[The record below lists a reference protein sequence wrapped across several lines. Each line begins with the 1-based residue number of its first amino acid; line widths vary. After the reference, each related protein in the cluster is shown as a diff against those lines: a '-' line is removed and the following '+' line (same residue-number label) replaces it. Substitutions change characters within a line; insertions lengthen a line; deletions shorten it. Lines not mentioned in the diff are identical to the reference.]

1 VPQWPPATGRQ
12 VANDVI
18 PTRLGT
24 RDRARNLGDR
34 LSSLP
39 RIWLLVPLGLWLA
52 WWAGSAVASEG
63 SRRTFAVSLAAVAVG
78 VPTVKAVLGRRVRPG
93 FIAVEAPV
101 LLLLLS
107 TLVFR
112 GRSADELAYN
122 PLDAAAQF
130 RVLCV
135 ALALALG
142 AVALI
147 SRPHAVPSNGRLT
160 SLPIRV
166 YFIYVFVVFLGA
178 PVSINLPLTAYRGVE
193 LITGLIVM
201 VGARRSVGDEVAER
215 IGTVLYWFTIGLLLS
230 VWMGFILAPEQ
241 AQTVIHN
248 GDSPLRWQVQ
258 GIWPSIASNGV
269 GALGVLVTFWSLARL
284 RTLPSPTTLQRRLAY
299 ALAGLG
305 VASLIFAQ
313 YRTGY
318 VAFVAGLLVYLLFG
332 RKWVF
337 ATLVVMTVFGAIA
350 LGASSLVEDAEPFAL
365 RGQTT
370 EQASDLSSRV
380 EFWSASIPVWEESP
394 LIGKGLQTATRF
406 EVLAP
411 LGFTYT
417 AGIHS
422 TWVEALVG
430 TGVIGLALLSLSFL
444 ITCKRAFV
452 KALRSGDLVPVLL
465 LTVLAV
471 RSITGNTFETF
482 GYQAM
487 FFLWLALALP
497 DEEQQGYE
505 AVPTAGRLEP

>member
-1 VPQWPPATGRQ
+1 MPQWATAAGRK

-18 PTRLGT
+18 PTRPGT
-24 RDRARNLGDR
+24 RDRAGKLHSR
-34 LSSLP
+34 LPSLP
-39 RIWLLVPLGLWLA
+39 RIWLLVPLAVWLA

-63 SRRTFAVSLAAVAVG
+63 PSRTFALSLAALGVG
-78 VPTVKAVLGRRVRPG
+78 VPTVRAILGRHLRPG

-135 ALALALG
+135 ALALTLG
-142 AVALI
+142 AMAII
-147 SRPHAVPSNGRLT
+147 SRSHAAPSNDRLT
-160 SLPIRV
+160 SLPIRL
-166 YFIYVFVVFLGA
+166 YFLYVVVVFLGA
-178 PVSINLPLTAYRGVE
+178 PLSLSLALTGYRGVE
-193 LITGLIVM
+193 LLTGLIVV
-201 VGARRSVGDEVAER
+201 VGARQSVGDDAVER
-215 IGTVLYWFTIGLLLS
+215 IGAVLYWFTVGLLLS
-230 VWMGFILAPEQ
+230 VWIGYVVAPDLAVSQLATKAAPIGWEI
-241 AQTVIHN
+241 TGV
-248 GDSPLRWQVQ
+248 V
-258 GIWPSIASNGV
+258 PSISANGV
-269 GALGVLVTFWSLARL
+269 GALGVLLTFWSLARL
-284 RTLPSPTTLQRRLAY
+284 RRFPSPTDLQRWLAY

-318 VAFVAGLLVYLLFG
+318 LAFVTGLLVYLLFG
-332 RKWVF
+332 RKWVL
-337 ATLVVMTVFGAIA
+337 ATFVMMVVLGAIA
-350 LGASSLVEDAEPFAL
+350 MGPSSLVKEAEPYAL
-365 RGQTT
+365 RGQTA

-380 EFWSASIPVWEESP
+380 EFWTAAIPVWQRSP
-394 LIGKGLQTATRF
+394 LIGGGLLTATRF

-417 AGIHS
+417 SGIHS

-430 TGVIGLALLSLSFL
+430 TGLIGLALLGLSFL
-444 ITCKRAFV
+444 VTFRRAFV

-471 RSITGNTFETF
+471 RSITGNTFESLSQ
-482 GYQAM
+482 QAM
-487 FFLWLALALP
+487 IFLWLALALP
-497 DEEQQGYE
+497 DEEQQGHE
-505 AVPTAGRLEP
+505 AVPTMGLPEP